1 MKLVYSWNNFSNKN
15 KQVDDFKVGDA
26 TCFLKLY
33 REGDSVIAKAYQSGG
48 GGGGEADKKKTKS
61 DKKGKQKQKKN

>member
-1 MKLVYSWNNFSNKN
+1 MSLVKLVYSWNNFSNKN

-33 REGDSVIAKAYQSGG
+33 REGDSVIAEVYQAGG
-48 GGGGEADKKKTKS
+48 GG
-61 DKKGKQKQKKN
+61 